1 MHYKTN
7 TFTAKD
13 GEIICYYKWDAIIDQ
28 NSIRGIIQI
37 AHGIGEHAGR
47 YNSIAHRL
55 QKEGFI
61 VYANDHRAHGKTAE
75 IKRLFGYYDGIDYFK
90 DAVEDMYS
98 LTELMRLEHPDSRFI
113 LFGHSM
119 GSLLSRKYVLKY
131 GNEIDALILS
141 GTANFIKGLGHFGLA
156 STKMV
161 SLFRGRHRSNETL
174 RAFFFDEFNKKFKPN
189 RTKLDWI
196 SSDETAVDTFEADPY
211 RIENFSIG
219 VFRDILVNS
228 KELNKMRAF
237 ANTPDELPILIFSG
251 DEDPVGEM
259 GKGVSKVVENYKK
272 YGSEKLTFNLYKGG
286 RHEMLNEK
294 NSQEVEEDIITWLN
308 AHIPRKN
315 AG

>member
-1 MHYKTN
+1 MYYTTD

-13 GEIICYYKWDAIIDQ
+13 GEIICYYKWEAEGSQ
-28 NSIRGIIQI
+28 LRGIVQI

-47 YNSIAHRL
+47 YDAIAHRL
-55 QKEGFI
+55 QKEGFT

-75 IKRLFGYYDGIDYFK
+75 IKRLYGYYDGSDYFE
-90 DAVEDMYS
+90 DVVEDMHG
-98 LTELMRLEHPDSRFI
+98 LTDVMRAEHPNTKFI

-131 GNEIDALILS
+131 GKEIDALILS

-161 SLFRGRHRSNETL
+161 SLFRGRERSNETL

-196 SSDETAVDTFEADPY
+196 SSDEAAVDKFEADPY

-219 VFRDILVNS
+219 VFSDILTNS
-228 KELNKMRAF
+228 KKLNETSAF
-237 ANTPDELPILIFSG
+237 VDTPDELPILIFSG

-259 GKGVSKVVENYKK
+259 GKGVSKVAKNY
-272 YGSEKLTFNLYKGG
+272 EKNGNTDLTFHLYKGG
-286 RHEMLNEK
+286 RHEMLNET
-294 NSQEVEEDIITWLN
+294 NRAEVEEDIVTWLN
-308 AHIPRKN
+308 THIP
-315 AG
+315 